1 MSGMVAVSALS
12 SLMTWAPN
20 AAGENYNAEIQL
32 HALESQSFESRRGSC
47 IICEGVIT
55 VLRRRTWQPK
65 SEELKIVTSFENPH
79 ICRLTRL
86 EVI

>member
-12 SLMTWAPN
+12 SLMIWVSNGT
-20 AAGENYNAEIQL
+20 GENCNAEIQL
-32 HALESQSFESRRGSC
+32 HTLESQSFESRRGSC

-55 VLRRRTWQPK
+55 VFRRRTWQPK
-65 SEELKIVTSFENPH
+65 GEALKFVTTFENPH